1 LCLRAHKLPR
11 CSPIKTSCLN
21 AGGDCLS
28 RPPASVYHTRD
39 ASPEAR
45 QSILPLSHCLHQKDG
60 EKLTDS
66 VEVEA
71 DDEREIL
78 MHGASGRVD
87 LALTVMRDG

>member
-1 LCLRAHKLPR
+1 
-11 CSPIKTSCLN
+11 
-21 AGGDCLS
+21 
-28 RPPASVYHTRD
+28 
-39 ASPEAR
+39 
-45 QSILPLSHCLHQKDG
+45 LPLSHCLHQKDG